1 MREIDGVIDAG
12 ADAEAVIERDPKR
25 WIALVVLV
33 LPVMLIAVDNTVLG
47 FAVPSL
53 TADLQPSS
61 GQLLWIMD
69 VYSFVVAGL
78 LVIMGTIGDRIGRRK
93 LLLIGG
99 VAFSAASLLA
109 AFATSP
115 AMLIG
120 ARALL
125 GAAGATLM
133 PSTLSLIRNL
143 FADPRERGLALAVWA
158 MSFGVG
164 GTLGPILGGVML
176 EHFWWGSVFL
186 LALPVTAL
194 LLLAGPF
201 LLPESRDPAPG
212 PFDLPSAAL
221 SLGTMLPF
229 VYGIKLMAEHGI
241 TFQAGIAVVVGISLG
256 VVFLRRQRRL
266 THPMIDLSLF
276 SYRGFRAGI
285 GANFVACIAWASA
298 LFFLTQYLQLV
309 LGMSA
314 VRAGM
319 HLLPGLALSL
329 AGTMLARRLLA
340 RWRVATLIRL
350 ALGIAGVGFA
360 LLAFVA
366 RDGGALTAS
375 VAYVL
380 IGSGLNITIAL
391 GVDAVMEH
399 VPPRQAGAG
408 SAVSETANELG
419 IALGT
424 AVLGSIVTA
433 VYRRR
438 LDHVAGVPDAVID
451 EGRETLGG
459 AVHAAAGLPEPART
473 ALIDTARQAFVDGT
487 RIATLVC
494 AVLVVAAGWGVRRAL
509 RP

>member
-12 ADAEAVIERDPKR
+12 AATEAVIERDPKR

-241 TFQAGIAVVVGISLG
+241 TFQAGLAV
-256 VVFLRRQRRL
+256 
-266 THPMIDLSLF
+266 
-276 SYRGFRAGI
+276 
-285 GANFVACIAWASA
+285 
-298 LFFLTQYLQLV
+298 
-309 LGMSA
+309 
-314 VRAGM
+314 
-319 HLLPGLALSL
+319 
-329 AGTMLARRLLA
+329 
-340 RWRVATLIRL
+340 
-350 ALGIAGVGFA
+350 
-360 LLAFVA
+360 
-366 RDGGALTAS
+366 
-375 VAYVL
+375 
-380 IGSGLNITIAL
+380 
-391 GVDAVMEH
+391 
-399 VPPRQAGAG
+399 
-408 SAVSETANELG
+408 
-419 IALGT
+419 
-424 AVLGSIVTA
+424 
-433 VYRRR
+433 
-438 LDHVAGVPDAVID
+438 VAGV
-451 EGRETLGG
+451 
-459 AVHAAAGLPEPART
+459 
-473 ALIDTARQAFVDGT
+473 
-487 RIATLVC
+487 
-494 AVLVVAAGWGVRRAL
+494 
-509 RP
+509 

>member
-1 MREIDGVIDAG
+1 VGLR
-12 ADAEAVIERDPKR
+12 
-25 WIALVVLV
+25 
-33 LPVMLIAVDNTVLG
+33 
-47 FAVPSL
+47 VP
-53 TADLQPSS
+53 
-61 GQLLWIMD
+61 
-69 VYSFVVAGL
+69 
-78 LVIMGTIGDRIGRRK
+78 
-93 LLLIGG
+93 
-99 VAFSAASLLA
+99 
-109 AFATSP
+109 
-115 AMLIG
+115 
-120 ARALL
+120 ARAPL
-125 GAAGATLM
+125 
-133 PSTLSLIRNL
+133 
-143 FADPRERGLALAVWA
+143 
-158 MSFGVG
+158 
-164 GTLGPILGGVML
+164 
-176 EHFWWGSVFL
+176 
-186 LALPVTAL
+186 TAL

-241 TFQAGIAVVVGISLG
+241 TFQAGLAVVAGVSLG

-350 ALGIAGVGFA
+350 ALGIAGVGFG

-473 ALIDTARQAFVDGT
+473 ALLDSARQAFVDGT

>member
-1 MREIDGVIDAG
+1 M
-12 ADAEAVIERDPKR
+12 
-25 WIALVVLV
+25 
-33 LPVMLIAVDNTVLG
+33 
-47 FAVPSL
+47 
-53 TADLQPSS
+53 
-61 GQLLWIMD
+61 
-69 VYSFVVAGL
+69 
-78 LVIMGTIGDRIGRRK
+78 
-93 LLLIGG
+93 
-99 VAFSAASLLA
+99 
-109 AFATSP
+109 
-115 AMLIG
+115 
-120 ARALL
+120 LL

-186 LALPVTAL
+186 MALPVTAL

-201 LLPESRDPAPG
+201 LLPESRDPTPG

-229 VYGIKLMAEHGI
+229 VYGVKLMAEHGV
-241 TFQAGIAVVVGISLG
+241 TLEAGLAVVIGVFLG

-285 GANFVACIAWASA
+285 GANFMACVAWGSA
-298 LFFLTQYLQLV
+298 LFFVTQYLQLV

-329 AGTMLARRLLA
+329 IGTMTARRLLT
-340 RWRVATLIRL
+340 RWRVATLIQL
-350 ALGIAGVGFA
+350 ALCIAGAGFA

-366 RDGGALTAS
+366 SDSGALTAS

-399 VPPRQAGAG
+399 VPPQQAGAG

-424 AVLGSIVTA
+424 AVIGSIVTA

-438 LDHVAGVPDAVID
+438 LDHIAGVPDAVVD

-459 AVHAAAGLPEPART
+459 AVHAAAGLADPGRS
-473 ALIDTARQAFVDGT
+473 ALIDTARSAFVDGT

-494 AVLVVAAGWGVRRAL
+494 AVLVIAAGWGVRRAL
-509 RP
+509 RT